1 MSELPPAYGGEI
13 LHVDLESGESER
25 EELAPEDARLFLGG
39 NGLAVKL
46 VAEHVPR
53 RPTRSISENVVVF
66 AVGPMNATPF
76 QSTSRG
82 VVGFVSPMTDGFFDS
97 TFGGTFP
104 RAQKTTGFDAIALHG
119 SADDLS
125 YVSITADG
133 ATVEPAAD
141 LAGLDTYETCER
153 VREQEGVGYDTHV
166 IAAGPAG
173 ENRVRYA
180 CLLHES
186 KRREGVAGRRQR
198 GGSRLE
204 ERESRRRPGGRLRA
218 ELAAPDRLRTLA
230 TGRMK
235 PLMEGTEMLQ
245 DYGDQR
251 PREPGQRD
259 GKARPAQQSNRAD
272 VLGERGGDQRR
283 TAPRRVRHRG
293 HHVRQL
299 RGRLRETRRGPV
311 GGDHRGED
319 SGV

>member
-1 MSELPPAYGGEI
+1 
-13 LHVDLESGESER
+13 
-25 EELAPEDARLFLGG
+25 
-39 NGLAVKL
+39 
-46 VAEHVPR
+46 
-53 RPTRSISENVVVF
+53 
-66 AVGPMNATPF
+66 MNATPF

-173 ENRVRYA
+173 ENRSALRLPVARVETA
-180 CLLHES
+180 
-186 KRREGVAGRRQR
+186 RRRRRSGRQR

-218 ELAAPDRLRTLA
+218 RTRCARSTPDARYRADETA
-230 TGRMK
+230 DG
-235 PLMEGTEMLQ
+235 GTEMLQ
-245 DYGDQR
+245 DYGTSGLVTRSTRRESSASATIKPSRR
-251 PREPGQRD
+251 PGRTRRRSAANGSTKSSSPRTPRAPT
-259 GKARPAQQSNRAD
+259 ARSPAGNTSRSSR
-272 VLGERGGDQRR
+272 RGS
-283 TAPRRVRHRG
+283 PRRRFRSSRACSG
-293 HHVRQL
+293 P
-299 RGRLRETRRGPV
+299 RRC
-311 GGDHRGED
+311 RRCTT
-319 SGV
+319 SSA

>member
-46 VAEHVPR
+46 VAEHVPA
-53 RPTRSISENVVVF
+53 SADAFDSENVVVF

-186 KRREGVAGRRQR
+186 KRREGVAGR
-198 GGSRLE
+198 GGSGAVLGSKNVKAVAV
-204 ERESRRRPGGRLRA
+204 REGDFEP

-235 PLMEGTEMLQ
+235 PLMEG
-245 DYGDQR
+245 
-251 PREPGQRD
+251 PRCYRTTG
-259 GKARPAQQSNRAD
+259 PAAS
-272 VLGERGGDQRR
+272 
-283 TAPRRVRHRG
+283 
-293 HHVRQL
+293 
-299 RGRLRETRRGPV
+299 
-311 GGDHRGED
+311 
-319 SGV
+319 